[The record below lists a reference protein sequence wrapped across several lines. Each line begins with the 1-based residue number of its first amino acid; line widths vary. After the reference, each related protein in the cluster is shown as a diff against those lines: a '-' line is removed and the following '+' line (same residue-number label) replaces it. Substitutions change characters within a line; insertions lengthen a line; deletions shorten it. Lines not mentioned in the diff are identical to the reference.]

1 MIPSDCTIP
10 SRNTYVVHIGVI
22 ESVRVNGAELKQQ
35 MIAGRDDGGAGV
47 VLGCTGKN
55 AWMRSFRLLSCD
67 TLARASIILSLASA
81 NILVSSAA
89 LAIDVSVCFMI

>member
-35 MIAGRDDGGAGV
+35 MIAGRDDGGAG
-47 VLGCTGKN
+47 
-55 AWMRSFRLLSCD
+55 
-67 TLARASIILSLASA
+67 ASQ
-81 NILVSSAA
+81 
-89 LAIDVSVCFMI
+89 